1 MADVFISFAPED
13 RAWVGV
19 FAGALTAAGFD
30 VLWDLAPSL
39 GQSTQRD
46 VDQELTDAKA
56 VIAVWST
63 ASRNSNWVRDVAQEA
78 FDRGVLLPVLKD
90 VDRPP
95 LGFRQLR
102 CADLRSWTAGP
113 AGLEEVIG
121 QLRGR
126 VGAAIAPE
134 MPPARSQDVSE
145 PSAGDELD
153 FERSTIVMK
162 SEVDEASGHR
172 PTQPSVGGL
181 SGPPTGGV
189 SGIPSVSEK
198 VVSARLRGGGPGD
211 LRQGDEVG
219 QYRIVRRLG
228 AGGFGAVYEAAN
240 IHNEDER
247 VALKLLLPDVA
258 ASERFAQLLKLEA
271 NALLR
276 LKHPAVVQYRVFGR
290 IADTDQFYLVTEFVP
305 GPTLRDWRRSNT
317 PSLDDIRSVAVRLAS
332 GLAAAHKRGIV
343 HRDLAPDNVIVTQGD
358 LSEATLIDFGIA
370 RMGEGD
376 ALGGAFAGKF
386 SYAAPEQFAFDTT
399 RLGPSIDIY
408 AFGLLMAAFARG
420 KPLDM
425 GRDVEAAK
433 AKRLGVPPLEDIP
446 PPLALVLTQILQP
459 DPADRPVDMDAVARL
474 FEVMSDAPPDLP
486 PLIPVTDA
494 PPSAL
499 VEAELAIA
507 EPSVAPVAE
516 IELPDEAEAAD
527 EADPAPVPQ
536 ADAAEPYETEAVE
549 AAETDTGPALI
560 EASEPYIEADANT
573 RRSPLASIAQFVGL
587 AAVGAA
593 VVFFVLP
600 SGDKGGG
607 ETTPALETPAATPSP
622 TITPT
627 PDVTPLPTPSIA
639 PTPTATPSPSATPT
653 PEPTPSPTPAV
664 TPAPTPEPTPS
675 ATPSPTPEATPTPTP
690 EAPLAS
696 GKIESVPRGTKVQ
709 AQNGKAYGSQNRD
722 GRIVYVVRRPTHL
735 TVIGGGKDQL
745 IDRDMK
751 KGDSYRLPNR
761 GDLAVSTDDAGALDV
776 ILDDKYIGRAGPD
789 GSRLAGLRV
798 TPEAYGGPAVLPTPT
813 PTPRPTPTA
822 EPTPPP
828 NDNPPQPVASGNVSA
843 QALSMLNRFRAQ
855 NGVGQVSGS
864 EALDQVA
871 QSLADNNA
879 RVGKNQNPSGSA
891 LLQMLI
897 QSGYGNAGANQVSA
911 RNRGSVSDAM
921 SFWQGR
927 GDLSAALLSPNA
939 AAMGLGVAESGGS
952 RFWVIVVA
960 QPPR

>member
-1 MADVFISFAPED
+1 VADVFISFAPED
-13 RAWVGV
+13 RAWVGA
-19 FAGALTAAGFD
+19 FADALTAAGFD
-30 VLWDLAPSL
+30 VLWDLAPDL

-46 VDQELTDAKA
+46 VDQELSDAKA
-56 VIAVWST
+56 IISVWST

-102 CADLRSWTAGP
+102 CADLRSWTAGQ

-134 MPPARSQDVSE
+134 LPATRSKEASQPSE
-145 PSAGDELD
+145 GDELD

-162 SEVDEASGHR
+162 GEVEELSGHR
-172 PTQPSVGGL
+172 PTQPSVGGV
-181 SGPPTGGV
+181 SGARSGGV
-189 SGIPSVSEK
+189 SGTPSVSEK

-290 IADTDQFYLVTEFVP
+290 IAETDQFYLVTEFVP
-305 GPTLRDWRRSNT
+305 GPTLRDWRRTNT
-317 PSLDDIRSVAVRLAS
+317 PTLDDIRSVAVRLAS
-332 GLAAAHKRGIV
+332 GLAAAHRRGIV

-425 GRDVEAAK
+425 GRDIEAAK
-433 AKRLGVPPLEDIP
+433 AKRIGVPPLDDVP
-446 PPLALVLTQILQP
+446 AALALVLTEILQP
-459 DPADRPVDMDAVARL
+459 LPEDRPPDMDAVARL
-474 FEVMSDAPPDLP
+474 FEMMSDAPPDLP
-486 PLIPVTDA
+486 PLIPVPSDA
-494 PPSAL
+494 EAATLETVLPV
-499 VEAELAIA
+499 VEAEQPIAPDLEIAIPDEAALSEAFEPAEALPDIA
-507 EPSVAPVAE
+507 EPNGAVQAE
-516 IELPDEAEAAD
+516 FEEEAAN
-527 EADPAPVPQ
+527 AD
-536 ADAAEPYETEAVE
+536 TAVE
-549 AAETDTGPALI
+549 ADVVA
-560 EASEPYIEADANT
+560 
-573 RRSPLASIAQFVGL
+573 RRSPLVSIAQFVGL

-600 SGDKGGG
+600 SGEKGGG
-607 ETTPALETPAATPSP
+607 DLMPTPALM
-622 TITPT
+622 
-627 PDVTPLPTPSIA
+627 
-639 PTPTATPSPSATPT
+639 
-653 PEPTPSPTPAV
+653 TPAV
-664 TPAPTPEPTPS
+664 TPAVTPTVAPTIAATPNPTAEPTP
-675 ATPSPTPEATPTPTP
+675 TVEATPTPTAAPTPSPTVAPTPTPTLEATPTPTLEPTPTPTAEVTPTPTP
-690 EAPLAS
+690 ESPLAS
-696 GKIESVPRGTKVQ
+696 GKIESVPRGTKIQ
-709 AQNGKAYGSQNRD
+709 PQNGKAYGTQNRD
-722 GRIVYVVRRPTHL
+722 GRIVYVIRRPTHL

-745 IDRDMK
+745 IDRDLK

-761 GDLAVSTDDAGALDV
+761 SDLAVSAGDSGALDV

-789 GSRLAGLRV
+789 GSRLEGFNV
-798 TPEAYGGPAVLPTPT
+798 TPEGYGGPAVLPTPT
-813 PTPRPTPTA
+813 QTPSPTPTPRPTPA
-822 EPTPPP
+822 PPP
-828 NDNPPQPVASGNVSA
+828 VVSGNYSA
-843 QALSMLNRFRAQ
+843 QALALLNAFRARSSAPQ
-855 NGVGQVSGS
+855 IAGS
-864 EALDQVA
+864 AALDQVA

-879 RVGKNQNPSGSA
+879 RANAIRQPSGSA
-891 LLQMLI
+891 VLQMLI
-897 QSGYGNAGANQVSA
+897 QSGYGSARANQLHTRNKSA
-911 RNRGSVSDAM
+911 VSDAM
-921 SFWQGR
+921 AFWMGR
-927 GDLSAALLSPNA
+927 SDMTPALLDPNA
-939 AAMGLGVAESGGS
+939 VAMGLGMAEAGATKY
-952 RFWVIVVA
+952 WVIVIA
-960 QPPR
+960 QRPN